1 MYTINFPL
9 YVCLGYLLS
18 CGVSGILH
26 NPLLLSLG
34 TWMIISTLHLIF
46 TSCYFKS
53 AVYPTSHRCQFRQVR
68 YVWDWVWCGPH
79 MLPQSSLGN
88 IVYMACFVSWFFHLV
103 IAHEL
108 VVLYMLMDNALHP
121 LVNKLTEFY
130 ANKII
135 NQTPIKINK
144 IGLPDI
150 GATCHYLQ
158 VDATHCPSTY
168 RGPPIHMQLP
178 NGKTMKQSKPC
189 ILDFPDLTE

>member
-1 MYTINFPL
+1 MN
-9 YVCLGYLLS
+9 
-18 CGVSGILH
+18 
-26 NPLLLSLG
+26 
-34 TWMIISTLHLIF
+34 
-46 TSCYFKS
+46 TSY
-53 AVYPTSHRCQFRQVR
+53 
-68 YVWDWVWCGPH
+68 
-79 MLPQSSLGN
+79 
-88 IVYMACFVSWFFHLV
+88 
-103 IAHEL
+103 
-108 VVLYMLMDNALHP
+108 
-121 LVNKLTEFY
+121 NKLTEFY

-189 ILDFPDLTE
+189 ILYFPDLTEEACEGHIIPNLTHISLV